1 MEANID
7 QVLAMVGISLATRL
21 TLCLM
26 SSRKKERVLK
36 ARREQAGYTCAVIMP
51 RRSGKTRLCSK
62 LQGSGGKIPSLL
74 VDINEV
80 LKDDMDGVVKNE
92 QNYRVVY
99 YPKAKQYLDTLKS
112 NFQKHRIII
121 FSDDYELINYL
132 GITDVVVYAPR
143 LALHSALIESVSDK
157 DTRREVEL
165 SYVKTIASGMKPIF
179 YFENLE
185 GVVEEMRRRY
195 GLTLTI

>member
-26 SSRKKERVLK
+26 SARKKEKILK
-36 ARREQAGYTCAVIMP
+36 KRREQAGYTCAVVMP

-74 VDINEV
+74 VDINEI
-80 LKDDMDGVVKNE
+80 LKDDLDGVVKNE
-92 QNYRVVY
+92 QNHRVVY
-99 YPKAKQYLDTLKS
+99 YPKAKQYIETLKS
-112 NFQKHRIII
+112 NFSKHRIII
-121 FSDDYELINYL
+121 FSDDFELIQYL
-132 GITDVVVYAPR
+132 DISDVVVYAPR
-143 LALHSALIESVSDK
+143 LSLHSSLLENVADK
-157 DTRREVEL
+157 EARRDVEL

-185 GVVEEMRRRY
+185 TVVEEMRRRY